1 MFWIIFISVAIVVG
15 VGLILAQR
23 QPVDRD
29 LMGAGDPSLAQGPKY
44 EQFRPLSETEQVLYW
59 RLVEAL
65 PECVVLA
72 QVPFTRFMR
81 PPEAGEKIAV
91 RHYRAMYARIA
102 QKRVDFLVCLHDF
115 TVVAAVDLDDLSNES
130 RRDRTRDELLKAA
143 GIVPLRVFA
152 EAIPSVETLREMFT
166 APRA

>member
-1 MFWIIFISVAIVVG
+1 MMFWIIFISVAVIVG
-15 VGLILAQR
+15 VGLIFVQR
-23 QPVDRD
+23 QPVSGDV
-29 LMGAGDPSLAQGPKY
+29 MGVDPSAAQGPRY
-44 EQFRPLSETEQVLYW
+44 EQFRPLTETQQVLYW

-72 QVPFTRFMR
+72 QVPFTRFMK

-102 QKRVDFLVCLHDF
+102 QKRVDFLVCLRDF
-115 TVVAAVDLDDLSNES
+115 TVVATVDLDDLNQEG
-130 RRDRTRDELLKAA
+130 RRDPTRDELLKAA

-166 APRA
+166 GK

>member
-1 MFWIIFISVAIVVG
+1 MFWVIFISVAVVVG
-15 VGLILAQR
+15 VALILAQR
-23 QPVDRD
+23 QPVEQD
-29 LMGAGDPSLAQGPKY
+29 LMGAGASTGLGYRY
-44 EQFRPLSETEQVLYW
+44 EQFRPLTEQEQQLYW

-72 QVPFTRFMR
+72 HVPFARFMK

-102 QKRVDFLVCLHDF
+102 QKKVDFLVCLHDF
-115 TVVAAVDLDDLSNES
+115 TVVATVDLDHVNQDS
-130 RRDRTRDELLKAA
+130 RRDPRRDELLKSA

-152 EAIPSVETLREMFT
+152 EAIPSAETLREMFT
-166 APRA
+166 ASR